1 MGKRS
6 NFERREADFYPTPQ
20 AAVAPLIPYLRKIR
34 TFAEPCAGDG
44 DLVRHLEAHGLRCV
58 YAGDIRTGQDALAAD
73 SYGVV
78 DAIITNPPFK
88 YPGDPKSSTR
98 LLFDLIRH
106 FLRIGGVPTWLL
118 MPHDWSANKGSA
130 PYLRHCSD
138 IVPIGRVKWIAN
150 SEYSGGMENS
160 CWYGFD
166 ARHTNGP
173 VFHSRG
179 QDEPT
184 RRTRACDQ
192 CGKAYEI
199 QRSDSR
205 TCSDACRQRL
215 HRSAVAVTPSVTS
228 EGEFRYVRHADIPK
242 FMAKGWELLNA
253 LDGTHHGY
261 YSALM
266 RRALT
271 PLRRLGLDDSRDQ
284 PADLLR
290 LKRQLAERGR
300 LEP

>member
-1 MGKRS
+1 VGKRS

-20 AAVAPLIPYLRKIR
+20 AAVVPLIPYLRKTR

-44 DLVRHLEAHGLRCV
+44 DLIRHLEAHGLRCV
-58 YAGDIRTGQDALAAD
+58 YAGDIRTGQDALAVD

-88 YPGDPKSSTR
+88 YPEDPKHSTR

-106 FLRIGGVPTWLL
+106 FLGRGVPCWLL
-118 MPHDWSANKGSA
+118 MPHDWSANKGST

-138 IVPIGRVKWIAN
+138 IVPVGRVQWIPN
-150 SEYSGGMENS
+150 SEHKAGYENS

-166 ARHTNGP
+166 ARHANGP
-173 VFHSRG
+173 VFHCRNQG
-179 QDEPT
+179 EMIPT
-184 RRTRACDQ
+184 RRRTCEQ
-192 CGKAYEI
+192 CGRAYEL
-199 QRSDSR
+199 QRTTSR
-205 TCSDACRQRL
+205 FCGDTCRQRA
-215 HRSAVAVTPSVTS
+215 HRSKVSVTPSVTS
-228 EGEFRYVRHADIPK
+228 EGEFRYVRHMDVPR

-266 RRALT
+266 RRALS
-271 PLRRLGLDDSRDQ
+271 PSGMRRDDRPNQ
-284 PADLLR
+284 PEDLVR
-290 LKRQLAERGR
+290 LKRQLAERDR

>member
-6 NFERREADFYPTPQ
+6 DYPRREADFYPTPC
-20 AAVAPLIPYLRKIR
+20 AAVAPLIPYLRGIR

-58 YAGDIRTGQDALAAD
+58 YAGDIRTGQDALAVS
-73 SYGVV
+73 SYGAA

-88 YPGDPKSSTR
+88 YPEDPKHSTR

-106 FLRIGGVPTWLL
+106 FLGRGVQFWLL
-118 MPHDWSANKGSA
+118 LPHDWSANKGSTSC
-130 PYLRHCSD
+130 LRHCSD
-138 IVPIGRVKWIAN
+138 IVPIGRVKWIAD
-150 SEYSGGMENS
+150 SAFSGGYENS
-160 CWYGFD
+160 CWYRFD

-173 VFHSRG
+173 VFRSRG
-179 QDEPT
+179 EMISA
-184 RRTRACDQ
+184 RRRACDQ
-192 CGKAYEI
+192 CGRAYEI

-215 HRSAVAVTPSVTS
+215 HRSAVSVTPSVTS
-228 EGEFRYVRHADIPK
+228 EGEFRYVRHADVPK

-271 PLRRLGLDDSRDQ
+271 PLKRLGLDDSPNQ

-290 LKRQLAERGR
+290 LKRQLAERDR